1 MSNSVIVTGITL
13 AYMAIMLWIGLRARS
28 QNGSSLESYAAGGRH
43 VGVIVL
49 FFILGAEIFSAFAFL
64 GAPGWVYKNGAP
76 AFYILA
82 YLSLVPIMIWLVGP
96 RARELGSKRGY
107 LTHGD
112 MLSDH
117 YSSKPLGIFAGLVG
131 VAASV
136 PYLTIQIAGAGML
149 FEAATDG
156 LVPFWLGALIALVV
170 TTVYVF
176 CSGLSGIGW
185 TNLVQGVMMIAI
197 AWFLGVAI
205 PDRIY
210 GGVGEMFTQIQQQAP
225 EYLTMP
231 GANGMG
237 WGFFTTAIL
246 ISCFGGWVWPHT
258 FSKFFTADSG
268 RSLRR
273 VSAIYPLYAT
283 LLIPLMFIGF
293 AGILVFADTPL
304 ERADTVL
311 LKLVIDVAE
320 FSPWVIGLML
330 SGALAAAMSTGA
342 NLAHT
347 AGVVLVRDVFGHTVM
362 RNSSDKSAVKV
373 TRWSVVVLSAI
384 AYAVAILNPS
394 SLVLLLLGAF
404 GLIAQLVPMTL
415 GALFFPGLKR
425 NSAMAGAAVGSV
437 VFLAFQF
444 AIDSPLGWH
453 PGVWGL
459 LSNIVILTLFQLV
472 ASKSTEADA
481 ADFAD
486 ASIQESGAQS

>member
-1 MSNSVIVTGITL
+1 MSNSVIITGITL
-13 AYMAIMLWIGLRARS
+13 VYMAIMLWVGLRARTQES
-28 QNGSSLESYAAGGRH
+28 SSLEGYAAGGRH
-43 VGVIVL
+43 VGVVVL

-64 GAPGWVYKNGAP
+64 GAPGWAYKNGAP

-82 YLSLVPIMIWLVGP
+82 YLSLVPIMLWMVGP
-96 RARELGSKRGY
+96 RVRELGVKRGY

-117 YSSKPLGIFAGLVG
+117 YSSKPLGIFAGVVG
-131 VAASV
+131 VAATV
-136 PYLTIQIAGAGML
+136 PYLTIQIAGAGLL
-149 FEAATDG
+149 FSAATDG

-170 TTVYVF
+170 TTIYVF
-176 CSGLSGIGW
+176 CSGLNGIGW

-205 PDRIY
+205 PDRLY
-210 GGVGEMFTQIQQQAP
+210 GGVSEMFTQIQQQAP

-246 ISCFGGWVWPHT
+246 ISCFGGWTWPHMFT
-258 FSKFFTADSG
+258 KFYTADSG
-268 RSLRR
+268 KSLRR

-311 LKLVIDVAE
+311 LKLVIEVAE

-347 AGVVLVRDVFGHTVM
+347 AGVVLTRDVFGPTIM
-362 RNSSDKSAVKV
+362 RNSSDKDAVKV
-373 TRWSVVVLSAI
+373 TRWSVVVISVI
-384 AYAVAILNPS
+384 AYVVALLNPS

-415 GALFFPGLKR
+415 GALFFPSLKR

-437 VFLAFQF
+437 VFLVFQF
-444 AIDSPLGWH
+444 AIDSPFGWH
-453 PGVWGL
+453 PGIWGL
-459 LSNIVILTLFQLV
+459 LCNVLVVALLQVI
-472 ASKSTEADA
+472 ASKKPQVREATA
-481 ADFAD
+481 
-486 ASIQESGAQS
+486 